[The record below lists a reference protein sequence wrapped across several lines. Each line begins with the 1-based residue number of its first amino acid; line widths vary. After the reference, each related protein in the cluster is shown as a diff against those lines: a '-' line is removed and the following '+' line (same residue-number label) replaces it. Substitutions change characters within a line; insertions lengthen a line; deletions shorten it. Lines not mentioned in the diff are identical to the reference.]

1 MPRLIRGVQYLL
13 LASGHAHHGISRG
26 LQATACGPQA
36 DLVGGSYLVAGKE
49 AVRMSLDE
57 ALGIWAEAAQD
68 LSSAGLALA
77 ASNYYN
83 CADLAN
89 QVAEKSLQAVYVL
102 NHDARATYDHDLR
115 ALGTLVSAPSELL
128 ETLDTL
134 TPYHPANYLTD
145 DLPAELADDAVGP
158 DKAQELLDNA

>member
-1 MPRLIRGVQYLL
+1 
-13 LASGHAHHGISRG
+13 
-26 LQATACGPQA
+26 
-36 DLVGGSYLVAGKE
+36 
-49 AVRMSLDE
+49 MSLDE

-102 NHDARATYDHDLR
+102 GHDARASYAHDLR
-115 ALGTLVSAPSELL
+115 ALGTQVDAPESLL
-128 ETLDTL
+128 QTLDTL

-145 DLPAELADDAVGP
+145 AMPAELADDAVGP
-158 DKAQELLDNA
+158 DTAQQLLDNARIVLRWARQIVFTAN

>member
-1 MPRLIRGVQYLL
+1 
-13 LASGHAHHGISRG
+13 
-26 LQATACGPQA
+26 
-36 DLVGGSYLVAGKE
+36 
-49 AVRMSLDE
+49 MSLDE

-89 QVAEKSLQAVYVL
+89 QVAEKSLQSVYVL
-102 NHDARATYDHDLR
+102 SHDARATYHHDLR
-115 ALGTLVSAPSELL
+115 ALGTLVNAPPDLL

-134 TPYHPANYLTD
+134 TPYHPAHFLTGE
-145 DLPAELADDAVGP
+145 LPAELADDEVGP
-158 DKAQELLDNA
+158 DTAQQLLDNARIVLRWARQIVFTAT

>member
-1 MPRLIRGVQYLL
+1 MN
-13 LASGHAHHGISRG
+13 
-26 LQATACGPQA
+26 
-36 DLVGGSYLVAGKE
+36 
-49 AVRMSLDE
+49 MSLDE

-89 QVAEKSLQAVYVL
+89 QVAEKSLQSVYVL

-115 ALGTLVSAPSELL
+115 ALGALVNAPPDLL
-128 ETLDTL
+128 EILDLL
-134 TPYHPANYLTD
+134 TPYHPAHFLTD

-158 DKAQELLDNA
+158 DTAEQLLDNARVVLRWARQIVMTAH